1 MSIQDILEL
10 IARKNHDFL
19 NHLQVISGFL
29 QLNKEDKAREYIR
42 EMGLEVE
49 RMARVLNSRPP
60 EVAAAL
66 LTVMNRAGAE
76 EVAIELP
83 AALDLT
89 GVAIPAL
96 PLGRLLE
103 DLAECPLSQ
112 GCSSR
117 TVSFVLQEQD
127 RRLFL
132 RMAFHQSQSASRFL
146 EQGVAAADA
155 LLAGYGGRAR
165 LLFEGGRVEI
175 VLTMP
180 RLEGRED

>member
-29 QLNKEDKAREYIR
+29 QLNKEEKAREYIR

-66 LTVMNRAGAE
+66 LTVMNRAGVE
-76 EVAIELP
+76 DVAMELP
-83 AALDLT
+83 SALDLT
-89 GVAIPAL
+89 GVAIPAQE
-96 PLGRLLE
+96 LGCLLE
-103 DLAECPLSQ
+103 DLGEYPLHQ
-112 GCSSR
+112 GWSPPA
-117 TVSFVLQEQD
+117 VAYVLQEQD

-132 RMAFHQSQSASRFL
+132 RMAFHQSPAGSRFL
-146 EQGVAAADA
+146 EEGVAAADA
-155 LLAGYGGRAR
+155 LLARYGGRAR

-180 RLEGRED
+180 RLERQAD

>member
-29 QLNKEDKAREYIR
+29 QLNKEDKAREYIK

-76 EVAIELP
+76 AVAVELP
-83 AALDLT
+83 FALDLT
-89 GVAIPAL
+89 GVAVPA
-96 PLGRLLE
+96 PELGRLME
-103 DLAECPLSQ
+103 DLAACPLYQ
-112 GCSSR
+112 GW
-117 TVSFVLQEQD
+117 TPPAVTYVLQEQD
-127 RRLFL
+127 RRLLL
-132 RMAFHQSQSASRFL
+132 RMAFQPAPGSSRYL
-146 EQGVAAADA
+146 EGAVGAADTV
-155 LLAGYGGRAR
+155 LARYGGRAH

-175 VLTMP
+175 VLTLA
-180 RLEGRED
+180 RL